1 MQQSRRMIWFIL
13 INVWENMMSK
23 LSKITALCMS
33 AVMLFGCS
41 GCSYFFEIT
50 EDESAEKFDVFC
62 DRIVK
67 ETIEDSS
74 LNAHYMVT
82 NPKDYGVIFT
92 EEDYTLG
99 EINLNDADEDY
110 KELKATY
117 DELKS
122 FNYST
127 LTDEQQL
134 TYDILSDYIEKQLAY
149 EGTDEI
155 VNLFAPNNGL
165 ISNLSTN
172 FIEYQFYDAEDV
184 EQYLMILKSVETYM
198 DSAFEFTKDQAEKG
212 YFMADELADI
222 VIEMCETYIDAEN
235 EPLLITFEDKI
246 NKLDLT
252 EEEKVSFIKMNEEY
266 VEKYYLPIYQKTI
279 DLIEELKGTGINDG
293 GLAGYGKIGVKYY
306 EAIVAEKTSSDMTP
320 EDVAEYLDEA
330 MEDVWT
336 SLTTM
341 YLMDEEAYM
350 SVDTYQ
356 PDFDTPNE
364 VTEFLLDN
372 ITDKFPVPY
381 TENYA
386 IEYQNP
392 ACEIE
397 GTLAYYVSSRIDDIS
412 INNIKV
418 NGSAVEGDSLTMY
431 LTLAHEGYPGHLY
444 QFTAAYGSKD
454 IPTVRKILDFIG
466 VTEGWAEYSSNIC
479 TDYLSISD
487 NLEEMIYLNDI
498 FSYIVCSRLDIGVNY
513 EGWSMEDAY
522 DYLSEYIMCDDE
534 TVKELYY
541 DVVGDPGLFLPYTVG
556 HLKMRELRETA
567 EDELGKKFDEK
578 EYHQFLI
585 DLGLAPFGVIE
596 DELEKW
602 LAKQ

>member
-1 MQQSRRMIWFIL
+1 
-13 INVWENMMSK
+13 MSK

-212 YFMADELADI
+212 CFMADELADI